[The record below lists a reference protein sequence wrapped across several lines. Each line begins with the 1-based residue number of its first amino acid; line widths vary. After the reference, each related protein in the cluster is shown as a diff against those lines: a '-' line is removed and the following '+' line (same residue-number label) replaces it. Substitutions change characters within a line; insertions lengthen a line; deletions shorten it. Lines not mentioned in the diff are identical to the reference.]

1 MYAKFISSITCTAYM
16 KESDNSIEAITLKYE
31 IILYLLS
38 LYLHT
43 VQLLFIRIRRYIA
56 MYMTVHIV
64 RLVC

>member
-1 MYAKFISSITCTAYM
+1 MYAKFIISITCTAYM

-31 IILYLLS
+31 IYLLS

-43 VQLLFIRIRRYIA
+43 VQLLFIRIHTYIA
-56 MYMTVHIV
+56 MYITVHIV